1 MDFDDDRQVIVFQ
14 LGDQHYALPIP
25 AVQTIIR
32 PAGVTPIPGTTD
44 LVEGVINLRGK
55 VIPVLNLNRR
65 LGPAARDRGPE
76 TRIIVVEQ
84 GGSRVGIVADRVVA
98 VGKYEEDNLEPL
110 DTVAGNR
117 NDWLTGVIKKKE
129 GLWLLLDL
137 DRVLQG

>member
-14 LGDQHYALPIP
+14 LGDQHYAIPIL

-32 PAGVTPIPGTTD
+32 PPGVTPIPGTTD

-65 LGPAARDRGPE
+65 LGLAAGDRAPE

-98 VGKYEEDNLEPL
+98 VGKYEEDNFEPL